1 MVVAYYLLIKFRW
14 EIIILFWWTRLEVAD
29 NGGGFCVVGTTGGGW
44 SLMGITGKLVLV
56 ESSVE

>member
-29 NGGGFCVVGTTGGGW
+29 NGVDFVLWELQVVGG
-44 SLMGITGKLVLV
+44 L
-56 ESSVE
+56 